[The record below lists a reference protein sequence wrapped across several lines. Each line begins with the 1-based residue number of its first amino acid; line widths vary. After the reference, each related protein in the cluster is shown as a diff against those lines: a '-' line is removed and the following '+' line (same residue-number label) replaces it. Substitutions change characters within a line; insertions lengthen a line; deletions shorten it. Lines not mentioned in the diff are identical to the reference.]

1 MSGKKGTFWNFIDN
15 LEGDKV
21 VWIITVLLILFSIV
35 VIFSSTSQLLKPGET
50 RLDLVKEQ
58 LAVVAIGLGLILVC
72 YNIKNIEIFKTL
84 SACGFPLSLI
94 LLLCLVFKVDNP
106 LIHAQTINS
115 ATRTLSIAG
124 LQIHVFEVT
133 KVAMVAYMA
142 WALTAR
148 KEHRLDFIK
157 NQILRNTLFIYLPF
171 ILTCICVIW
180 CGGTSSAIFIGG
192 IMFLTVFIGSPK
204 KIDAAVLFLT
214 GITGLGMAFGIFL
227 ISDGK
232 YFDRFETVLSRLD
245 GEKAS
250 DEEKFLASKEGSV
263 EYYALLDEIRQMN
276 SAKIAIHQGGFLGK
290 GPGQS
295 TQRYVVPIYSEDYV
309 YSFIIEEYG
318 LLGGIMVL
326 LLYVSLLARGSIIVR
341 NCDDYYGKVV
351 VAGLCLL
358 ITGQAFMH
366 MIINSDIGFLTG
378 QTLPM
383 ISHGNSAFLC
393 FSLAFGIILSVS
405 RIAGRKIANEQKKEG
420 PLISISEEVADEL
433 NNLDQF
439 ESEQQ
444 DGI

>member
-72 YNIKNIEIFKTL
+72 YNIKNIEIFKAL
-84 SACGFPLSLI
+84 SACGFPLSLV

-245 GEKAS
+245 GENTS

>member
-58 LAVVAIGLGLILVC
+58 LAVVAIGLGLILAC

-245 GEKAS
+245 GENTS

>member
-1 MSGKKGTFWNFIDN
+1 MKDRKGTFWNFIDN

-21 VWIITVLLILFSIV
+21 VWIITLLLILFSIV
-35 VIFSSTSQLLKPGET
+35 VIFSSTSQLLRPGET

-58 LAVVAIGLGLILVC
+58 LAVVAAGLVLILIC
-72 YNIKNIEIFKTL
+72 YNIKDINLFKTL
-84 SACGFPLSLI
+84 SALGFPISML
-94 LLLCLVFKVDNP
+94 LLLCLVFKVDNS
-106 LIHAQTINS
+106 LVRAQTINA
-115 ATRTLSIAG
+115 ATRTLRIAG

-157 NQILRNTLFIYLPF
+157 NRLLRNVLFIYLPF
-171 ILTCICVIW
+171 VLTCICVIW

-204 KIDAAVLFLT
+204 RWDAAALLLL
-214 GITGLGMAFGIFL
+214 GITGLGLAYGTFL
-227 ISDGK
+227 ISGGK

-245 GEKAS
+245 GEKENNEA
-250 DEEKFLASKEGSV
+250 KFLASKEGSV

-276 SAKIAIHQGGFLGK
+276 SAKIAIHQGGFIGK

-295 TQRYVVPIYSEDYV
+295 TQRYIVPIYSEDYV
-309 YSFIIEEYG
+309 FSFIIEEYG
-318 LLGGIMVL
+318 LLGGILVI

-393 FSLAFGIILSVS
+393 FSLAFGVILSVS
-405 RIAGRKIANEQKKEG
+405 RIANRKIASEQKMEG
-420 PLISISEEVADEL
+420 PLINMGEDVAEEL
-433 NNLDQF
+433 NNLDEF

-444 DGI
+444 NGI

>member
-21 VWIITVLLILFSIV
+21 VWIITLLLILFSIV
-35 VIFSSTSQLLKPGET
+35 VIFSSTSQLLRPGET

-58 LAVVAIGLGLILVC
+58 MAVVALGLGLILIC
-72 YNIKNIEIFKTL
+72 YNIKNINVFKAL

-106 LIHAQTINS
+106 LVHAQTINY

-133 KVAMVAYMA
+133 KIAMVAYMA

-148 KEHRLDFIK
+148 KEHKLDFVR
-157 NQILRNTLFIYLPF
+157 NMLLRNILFIYLPF
-171 ILTCICVIW
+171 ILTCLCVIW

-192 IMFLTVFIGSPK
+192 IMFLTVAIGSPR
-204 KIDAAVLFLT
+204 KIDAAILLLT
-214 GITGLGMAFGIFL
+214 GITGLGLAFGTFL
-227 ISDGK
+227 ISKGE

-245 GEKAS
+245 GENAS

-263 EYYALLDEIRQMN
+263 EYYELLDEIRQMN
-276 SAKIAIHQGGFLGK
+276 SAKIAIHQGGLIGK

-318 LLGGIMVL
+318 LIGGIMII

-405 RIAGRKIANEQKKEG
+405 RIAGRKIAREQKKEG
-420 PLISISEEVADEL
+420 PLIESNTPDK
-433 NNLDQF
+433 F
-439 ESEQQ
+439 ESEQ
-444 DGI
+444 